1 MDANKLKAEIV
12 LKGLKPSELLE
23 KMQEKG
29 IKMSKASYY
38 RRIKDFDKFDR
49 AEILAIAEILK
60 LNKEQILDIFF
71 WCQSVL
77 KDTFKSAILKV
88 STFLFLS
95 TF

>member
-49 AEILAIAEILK
+49 AEILAIAEIV
-60 LNKEQILDIFF
+60 FY
-71 WCQSVL
+71 
-77 KDTFKSAILKV
+77 AV
-88 STFLFLS
+88 STLAIVKTLIKDDS
-95 TF
+95 K

>member
-1 MDANKLKAEIV
+1 MNANKLKVEIV

-49 AEILAIAEILK
+49 AEILAIAEIV
-60 LNKEQILDIFF
+60 FY
-71 WCQSVL
+71 
-77 KDTFKSAILKV
+77 AV
-88 STFLFLS
+88 STLAIVKTLIKDDS
-95 TF
+95 K

>member
-1 MDANKLKAEIV
+1 MNANKLKAEIV

-49 AEILAIAEILK
+49 AEILAIAEIV
-60 LNKEQILDIFF
+60 FY
-71 WCQSVL
+71 
-77 KDTFKSAILKV
+77 AV
-88 STFLFLS
+88 STLAIVKTLIKDDS
-95 TF
+95 K

>member
-1 MDANKLKAEIV
+1 MEVRDMDANKLKAEIV

-49 AEILAIAEILK
+49 AEILAIAEILE

-71 WCQSVL
+71 
-77 KDTFKSAILKV
+77 DAKV
-88 STFLFLS
+88 S
-95 TF
+95 